1 MATRSGSIDISF
13 NLTSFGDVQGTPLV
27 EMPLADYAQPV
38 VTVVKTTFLTS
49 RAAARHMIQQG
60 SGVIL
65 FSAATAI
72 PLRTWADFRS
82 RSVQSRRSGAAS
94 PANSARMA
102 SAWSRY
108 RRVGFPSRSRSPST
122 GATRSSTRSSG
133 RPCLGAVTLDDVGN
147 VAAFAASD
155 YARKMTATALN
166 ITSGT
171 EVD

>member
-94 PANSARMA
+94 PANSACMA
-102 SAWSRY
+102 SGWDSR
-108 RRVGFPSRSRSPST
+108 VD
-122 GATRSSTRSSG
+122 
-133 RPCLGAVTLDDVGN
+133 LGALRG
-147 VAAFAASD
+147 
-155 YARKMTATALN
+155 ARRDRRPDRRADHAWAR
-166 ITSGT
+166 
-171 EVD
+171 